1 MAGEQITFDQ
11 KYVFNLLSSKN
22 FPFLQ
27 NPEISRRFLKW
38 SMLGRISAQA
48 FNFDQIFYPYKKDE
62 FVLVSVILEW
72 VRCNNSIRK
81 CLSKKHFLRLYL
93 CFYMKDFFQDP
104 CVTENLKVLQSGY
117 WTSLGNKVTRVDVE
131 VIPCSKVSMDI
142 FDPLHS
148 GGVLRPS
155 GHIVKCYHDIYGD
168 FDELRNVLTI
178 EDSDKYDLIR
188 PADRE
193 EFIFKLFKHI
203 CLGGELCQYE
213 DSINPY
219 LDTVK
224 VIYKDLVSVQKD
236 RETKQINIA
245 STILK
250 VSTYDASGLCYPDSL
265 NSEQSFAYLCVDPLK
280 RHVYVLYHSFGTGHL
295 SCAGMPHS

>member
-11 KYVFNLLSSKN
+11 KYVFNLLSNKN

-48 FNFDQIFYPYKKDE
+48 FNFDQMFYPYKKEE
-62 FVLVSVILEW
+62 FVL
-72 VRCNNSIRK
+72 
-81 CLSKKHFLRLYL
+81 
-93 CFYMKDFFQDP
+93 DFFQDP
-104 CVTENLKVLQSGY
+104 CVMENLKVLQSGY
-117 WTSLGNKVTRVDVE
+117 WTSLGSKVTRVDVE

-142 FDPLHS
+142 FDPLNS

-155 GHIVKCYHDIYGD
+155 GHIV
-168 FDELRNVLTI
+168 LTV

-236 RETKQINIA
+236 RDTKQINIV

-280 RHVYVLYHSFGTGHL
+280 RHVYVLYHSFGTGQL
-295 SCAGMPHS
+295 S

>member
-11 KYVFNLLSSKN
+11 KYVFNLLSNKN

-48 FNFDQIFYPYKKDE
+48 FNFDQMFYPYKKDE
-62 FVLVSVILEW
+62 FVL
-72 VRCNNSIRK
+72 
-81 CLSKKHFLRLYL
+81 
-93 CFYMKDFFQDP
+93 DFFQDP
-104 CVTENLKVLQSGY
+104 CVMENLKVLQSGY
-117 WTSLGNKVTRVDVE
+117 WTSLGSKVTRVDVE

-142 FDPLHS
+142 FDPLNS

-155 GHIVKCYHDIYGD
+155 GHIVKCYHEIYGD
-168 FDELRNVLTI
+168 FDELRNVLTV

-236 RETKQINIA
+236 RDTKQINIV

-280 RHVYVLYHSFGTGHL
+280 RHVYVLYHSFGTGQL
-295 SCAGMPHS
+295 S